1 MNVSRELSNDYY
13 HFKANSKDVELQLC
27 ISANFVS
34 IVSKISYQ
42 NFKKI
47 NTTFFLKKSR
57 VKFFFLLFSISK
69 IFTPLSPR
77 EKKFL
82 KNGNTLNSIASVDST
97 TIWNDCLAIIQ
108 QEVDE
113 NSFATWFKPIIPL
126 RTDGEILTIQV
137 PSQFFYEWLEDHFV
151 PVLKKAVHQVL
162 GKGGRLEYSVV
173 VDSGNKQSPPVMV
186 NYPNGNGTNKNGN
199 VQPVNGSDVY
209 SPFSFR
215 ALNPQTVNSRLNPNY
230 TFDNFIEG
238 DCNRLARSAGLAV
251 SKKPG
256 VTSFN
261 PLMLYGGVGVGK
273 THLVQAI
280 GNEIK
285 KSLPH
290 KIVLYVDQNDFT
302 SQFLNALQNNKMQDF
317 QNFYLQVDLLIL
329 DDVQF
334 LAGREKTQE
343 IFFHIFNQ
351 LHQSGKQIIMTSD
364 CPPRDLKGFQERLL
378 SRFKW
383 GLTADLQEP
392 DFETKLA
399 IINKKM
405 QSDGIDIPKDVAEYL
420 AYSVDTNLRDMEGVL
435 NSLLFHATLLK
446 KEIDLELAKEVLK
459 NIVKEIQ
466 SDVSVDYIQKTVAD
480 YFKVELE
487 AMKGKVKKREI
498 VIPRQTAMYFCKRY
512 TQLTLALIGEN
523 FGGRDH
529 STVIHALESVEDMMK
544 TDANFKNSIEELTK
558 KFKSRI
564 SA

>member
-1 MNVSRELSNDYY
+1 MV
-13 HFKANSKDVELQLC
+13 
-27 ISANFVS
+27 
-34 IVSKISYQ
+34 
-42 NFKKI
+42 
-47 NTTFFLKKSR
+47 
-57 VKFFFLLFSISK
+57 
-69 IFTPLSPR
+69 
-77 EKKFL
+77 
-82 KNGNTLNSIASVDST
+82 VDSIT
-97 TIWNDCLAIIQ
+97 VWSDCLEIIR

-113 NSFATWFKPIIPL
+113 QNFNTWFKPINPV
-126 RTDGEILTIQV
+126 RTTDEVLTIQV
-137 PSQFFYEWLEDHFV
+137 PSQFFYEWLEEHYV
-151 PVLKKAVHQVL
+151 PVLKKAIHQVM
-162 GKGGRLEYSVV
+162 GPNGRLEYSVV
-173 VDSGNKQSPPVMV
+173 VDSGNKQNPPVFV
-186 NYPNGNGTNKNGN
+186 NYPNGNGGKRNGMQTTNGMHE
-199 VQPVNGSDVY
+199 DY
-209 SPFSFR
+209 SPFSFK
-215 ALNPQTVNSRLNPNY
+215 ALNPQTVNSRLNPAYSFN
-230 TFDNFIEG
+230 NFVEG
-238 DCNRLARSAGLAV
+238 DCNRLARSAGVAV
-251 SKKPG
+251 AKKPG
-256 VTSFN
+256 TTSFN

-273 THLVQAI
+273 THLVQSI

-285 KSLPH
+285 KNLPE

-302 SQFLNALQNNKMQDF
+302 NQFLNALQNHKIQEF
-317 QNFYLQVDLLIL
+317 QNYYLQVDLLIL

-343 IFFHIFNQ
+343 MFFHIFNQ

-399 IINKKM
+399 IIHNKM
-405 QSDGIDIPKDVAEYL
+405 QSDGIEIPTEVAEYL

-446 KEIDLELAKEVLK
+446 KDIDLELAKEVLK

-480 YFKVELE
+480 YFKVGLDQ
-487 AMKGKVKKREI
+487 MKSKVKKREI
-498 VIPRQTAMYFCKRY
+498 VIPRQVAMYFCKRY

-544 TDANFKNSIEELTK
+544 TDVNFKNSVEDLTK
-558 KFKSRI
+558 KFKQRMT
-564 SA
+564 A

>member
-1 MNVSRELSNDYY
+1 MS
-13 HFKANSKDVELQLC
+13 
-27 ISANFVS
+27 
-34 IVSKISYQ
+34 
-42 NFKKI
+42 
-47 NTTFFLKKSR
+47 
-57 VKFFFLLFSISK
+57 
-69 IFTPLSPR
+69 
-77 EKKFL
+77 
-82 KNGNTLNSIASVDST
+82 SIAHVEST
-97 TIWNDCLAIIQ
+97 TVWNDCLDIIKQ
-108 QEVDE
+108 HVDE
-113 NSFATWFKPIIPL
+113 QSFNTWFKPISPL
-126 RTDGEILTIQV
+126 RNDGDVLTIQV
-137 PSQFFYEWLEDHFV
+137 PSQFFYEWLEEHYV

-162 GKGGRLEYSVV
+162 GTNGRLEYSVI
-173 VDSGNKQSPPVMV
+173 VDSGNHLNPPVMV
-186 NYPNGNGTNKNGN
+186 NYPNGNGFKKSNA
-199 VQPVNGSDVY
+199 QAVNGQEEY
-209 SPFSFR
+209 SPFSFK
-215 ALNPQTVNSRLNPNY
+215 ALNPQTVNSRLNPSY
-230 TFDNFIEG
+230 SFDNFVEG
-238 DCNRLARSAGLAV
+238 DCNRLARSAGVAV
-251 SKKPG
+251 AKKPG

-285 KSLPH
+285 KNLPE

-302 SQFLNALQNNKMQDF
+302 SQFLNALQNHKMQEF

-399 IINKKM
+399 IIHNKM
-405 QSDGIDIPKDVAEYL
+405 QSDGIEIPIEVAEYL
-420 AYSVDTNLRDMEGVL
+420 AFSVDTNLRDMEGVL

-466 SDVSVDYIQKTVAD
+466 ADVSVDFIQKTVAD

-487 AMKGKVKKREI
+487 AMKSKVKKREI

-512 TQLTLALIGEN
+512 TQLTLALIGSN

-544 TDANFKNSIEELTK
+544 TDPNFKNIVDELTK

>member
-1 MNVSRELSNDYY
+1 ME
-13 HFKANSKDVELQLC
+13 
-27 ISANFVS
+27 
-34 IVSKISYQ
+34 
-42 NFKKI
+42 
-47 NTTFFLKKSR
+47 
-57 VKFFFLLFSISK
+57 
-69 IFTPLSPR
+69 
-77 EKKFL
+77 
-82 KNGNTLNSIASVDST
+82 VDCGT
-97 TIWNDCLAIIQ
+97 VWNDCLELIR
-108 QEVDE
+108 ESVDDQ
-113 NSFATWFKPIIPL
+113 NFNTWFKPIVPL
-126 RTDGEILTIQV
+126 RTEGDVLTIQV
-137 PSQFFYEWLEDHFV
+137 PSQFFYEWLEEHYV
-151 PVLKKAVHQVL
+151 PVLKKAIHTTL
-162 GKGGRLEYSVV
+162 GLNSRLEYSVV
-173 VDSGNKQSPPVMV
+173 VDSGNQRNPPVSV
-186 NYPNGNGTNKNGN
+186 NYPNGSGFKKSNAQVNLNGN
-199 VQPVNGSDVY
+199 GHEDY
-209 SPFSFR
+209 SPFSFK
-215 ALNPQTVNSRLNPNY
+215 ALNPQTVNSRLNSNY
-230 TFDNFIEG
+230 SFDNFVEG
-238 DCNRLARSAGLAV
+238 DCNRLARSAGVAV
-251 SKKPG
+251 AKKPG

-285 KSLPH
+285 KNLPE

-302 SQFLNALQNNKMQDF
+302 NQFLNALQNHKMQEF

-399 IINKKM
+399 IIHNKM
-405 QSDGIDIPKDVAEYL
+405 QSDGIEIPTEVAEYL

-435 NSLLFHATLLK
+435 NSLIFHATLLK
-446 KEIDLELAKEVLK
+446 KDIDLELAKEVLK

-466 SDVSVDYIQKTVAD
+466 SDVSVDFIQKTVGE
-480 YFKVELE
+480 YFKIDLEL
-487 AMKGKVKKREI
+487 MKGKLKKREI
-498 VIPRQTAMYFCKRY
+498 VIPRQVAMYFCKRY
-512 TQLTLALIGEN
+512 TQLTLALIGQN

-544 TDANFKNSIEELTK
+544 TDANFKNSVDELSK
-558 KFKSRI
+558 KLKMRI
-564 SA
+564 SGSH

>member
-1 MNVSRELSNDYY
+1 MVID
-13 HFKANSKDVELQLC
+13 
-27 ISANFVS
+27 SA
-34 IVSKISYQ
+34 
-42 NFKKI
+42 
-47 NTTFFLKKSR
+47 TAWT
-57 VKFFFLLFSISK
+57 
-69 IFTPLSPR
+69 
-77 EKKFL
+77 
-82 KNGNTLNSIASVDST
+82 
-97 TIWNDCLAIIQ
+97 DCLEIIKR
-108 QEVDE
+108 EVDE
-113 NSFATWFKPIIPL
+113 QNFNTWFKPIVPI
-126 RTDGEILTIQV
+126 RSEGSALTIQV
-137 PSQFFYEWLEDHFV
+137 PSQFFFEWLEEHYL
-151 PVLKKAVHQVL
+151 PVLRKAVHAVL
-162 GKGGRLEYSVV
+162 GENGRLEYSVI
-173 VDSGNKQSPPVMV
+173 VDSGNHRTPPVTV
-186 NYPNGNGTNKNGN
+186 NYPNGAGAKRGN
-199 VQPVNGSDVY
+199 AQGVSSSHEEY
-209 SPFSFR
+209 SPFTYR
-215 ALNPQTVNSRLNPNY
+215 TLNPQTVNSRLNPSY
-230 TFDNFIEG
+230 TFDNFVEG

-251 SKKPG
+251 AKKPG

-273 THLVQAI
+273 THLVQSI

-285 KSLPH
+285 KNFPN

-302 SQFLNALQNNKMQDF
+302 SQFLNAVQNNKIQDF
-317 QNFYLQVDLLIL
+317 QNYYLQVDLLIL

-343 IFFHIFNQ
+343 MFFHIFNQ

-399 IINKKM
+399 IIHNKM
-405 QSDGIDIPKDVAEYL
+405 ESDGIDISTEVAEYL

-435 NSLLFHATLLK
+435 NSLIFHATLLK
-446 KEIDLELAKEVLK
+446 KEIDLDLAKEVLK

-466 SDVSVDYIQKTVAD
+466 SDVSVDFIQKTVAD

-487 AMKGKVKKREI
+487 AMKGKIKKREI
-498 VIPRQTAMYFCKRY
+498 VIPRQVAMYFCKRY

-544 TDANFKNSIEELTK
+544 TDANFKNSVEDLSK
-558 KFKSRI
+558 KLKMRMAS
-564 SA
+564 

>member
-1 MNVSRELSNDYY
+1 ME
-13 HFKANSKDVELQLC
+13 
-27 ISANFVS
+27 
-34 IVSKISYQ
+34 
-42 NFKKI
+42 
-47 NTTFFLKKSR
+47 
-57 VKFFFLLFSISK
+57 
-69 IFTPLSPR
+69 
-77 EKKFL
+77 
-82 KNGNTLNSIASVDST
+82 VDCST
-97 TIWNDCLAIIQ
+97 VWNDCLDIIKQ
-108 QEVDE
+108 TVDE
-113 NSFATWFKPIIPL
+113 QNFNTWFKPITPL
-126 RTDGEILTIQV
+126 RTEGDVLTIQV
-137 PSQFFYEWLEDHFV
+137 PSQFFYEWLEEHYV
-151 PVLKKAVHQVL
+151 PVLRKAIHEVL
-162 GKGGRLEYSVV
+162 GVNGRLEYSVI
-173 VDSGNKQSPPVMV
+173 VDSGNQRNPPLMV
-186 NYPNGNGTNKNGN
+186 NYPNGTGFKRNANPANGNGTNL
-199 VQPVNGSDVY
+199 DDY
-209 SPFSFR
+209 SPFTFK
-215 ALNPQTVNSRLNPNY
+215 ALNPQTVNSRLNPAY
-230 TFDNFIEG
+230 TFDNFVEG
-238 DCNRLARSAGLAV
+238 DCNRLARSAGVAV
-251 SKKPG
+251 AKKPG

-285 KSLPH
+285 KNLPD

-302 SQFLNALQNNKMQDF
+302 SQFLNALQNHKIQEF
-317 QNFYLQVDLLIL
+317 QNYYLQVDLLIL

-343 IFFHIFNQ
+343 MFFHIFNQ

-399 IINKKM
+399 IIHNKM
-405 QSDGIDIPKDVAEYL
+405 ESDGIEIPREVAEYL

-435 NSLLFHATLLK
+435 NSLIFHATLLK

-498 VIPRQTAMYFCKRY
+498 VIPRQVAMYFCKRY

-544 TDANFKNSIEELTK
+544 TDANFKNSVDELTK
-558 KFKSRI
+558 KLKMRMAS
-564 SA
+564 

>member
-1 MNVSRELSNDYY
+1 ME
-13 HFKANSKDVELQLC
+13 
-27 ISANFVS
+27 
-34 IVSKISYQ
+34 
-42 NFKKI
+42 
-47 NTTFFLKKSR
+47 
-57 VKFFFLLFSISK
+57 
-69 IFTPLSPR
+69 
-77 EKKFL
+77 
-82 KNGNTLNSIASVDST
+82 VDCGT
-97 TIWNDCLAIIQ
+97 VWNDCLELIRDS
-108 QEVDE
+108 VDE
-113 NSFATWFKPIIPL
+113 QNFNTWFKPIVPL
-126 RTDGEILTIQV
+126 RTEGDVLTIQV
-137 PSQFFYEWLEDHFV
+137 PSQFFYEWLEEHYV
-151 PVLKKAVHQVL
+151 PVLKKAIHTTL
-162 GKGGRLEYSVV
+162 GPNSRLEYSVV
-173 VDSGNKQSPPVMV
+173 VDSGNYGNPPVSV
-186 NYPNGNGTNKNGN
+186 NYPNGSGFKKSNAQVNVNGN
-199 VQPVNGSDVY
+199 SHEDY
-209 SPFSFR
+209 SPFSFK
-215 ALNPQTVNSRLNPNY
+215 ALNPQTVNSRLNTNY
-230 TFDNFIEG
+230 SFDNFVEG
-238 DCNRLARSAGLAV
+238 DCNRLARSAGVAV
-251 SKKPG
+251 AKKPG

-285 KSLPH
+285 KNLPE

-302 SQFLNALQNNKMQDF
+302 NQFLNALQNHKMQEF

-399 IINKKM
+399 IIHNKM
-405 QSDGIDIPKDVAEYL
+405 ESDGIEIPTEVAEYL

-435 NSLLFHATLLK
+435 NSLIFHATLLK

-466 SDVSVDYIQKTVAD
+466 SDVSVDFIQKTVGE
-480 YFKVELE
+480 YFKIDLEL
-487 AMKGKVKKREI
+487 MKGKLKKREI
-498 VIPRQTAMYFCKRY
+498 VIPRQVAMYFCKRY

-544 TDANFKNSIEELTK
+544 TDANFKNSVDELNK
-558 KFKSRI
+558 KLKMRI
-564 SA
+564 SGNR

>member
-1 MNVSRELSNDYY
+1 ME
-13 HFKANSKDVELQLC
+13 
-27 ISANFVS
+27 
-34 IVSKISYQ
+34 
-42 NFKKI
+42 
-47 NTTFFLKKSR
+47 
-57 VKFFFLLFSISK
+57 
-69 IFTPLSPR
+69 
-77 EKKFL
+77 
-82 KNGNTLNSIASVDST
+82 VDST
-97 TIWNDCLAIIQ
+97 TAWNDCLEIIKQ
-108 QEVDE
+108 NVDE
-113 NSFATWFKPIIPL
+113 QNFNTWFKPITPL
-126 RTDGEILTIQV
+126 RNEGDVLTIQV
-137 PSQFFYEWLEDHFV
+137 PSQFFYEWLEEHYV
-151 PVLKKAVHQVL
+151 PVLKKAIHEVL
-162 GKGGRLEYSVV
+162 GASGRLEYSVI
-173 VDSGNKQSPPVMV
+173 VDSGNQRNPPLVV
-186 NYPNGNGTNKNGN
+186 NYPNGNGLNRNNLQLVNKANLE
-199 VQPVNGSDVY
+199 DY
-209 SPFSFR
+209 SPFSFK
-215 ALNPQTVNSRLNPNY
+215 ALNPQTVNSRLNAMY
-230 TFDNFIEG
+230 TFDNFVEG
-238 DCNRLARSAGLAV
+238 DCNRLARSAGVAV
-251 SKKPG
+251 AKKPG

-285 KSLPH
+285 KNLPS

-302 SQFLNALQNNKMQDF
+302 SQFLNALQNHKIQEF
-317 QNFYLQVDLLIL
+317 QNYYLQVDLLIL

-343 IFFHIFNQ
+343 MFFHIFNQ

-399 IINKKM
+399 IIHNKM
-405 QSDGIDIPKDVAEYL
+405 ESDGIEIPTEVAEYL

-435 NSLLFHATLLK
+435 NSLIFHATLLK

-466 SDVSVDYIQKTVAD
+466 SDVSVDFIQKIVAD
-480 YFKVELE
+480 YFKVDIELLK
-487 AMKGKVKKREI
+487 AKVKRREI
-498 VIPRQTAMYFCKRY
+498 VIPRQLAMYFCKRY

-544 TDANFKNSIEELTK
+544 TDPNFKNSVEELSK
-558 KFKSRI
+558 KLKLRMAS
-564 SA
+564 

>member
-1 MNVSRELSNDYY
+1 MV
-13 HFKANSKDVELQLC
+13 
-27 ISANFVS
+27 
-34 IVSKISYQ
+34 
-42 NFKKI
+42 
-47 NTTFFLKKSR
+47 
-57 VKFFFLLFSISK
+57 
-69 IFTPLSPR
+69 
-77 EKKFL
+77 
-82 KNGNTLNSIASVDST
+82 VDSAT
-97 TIWNDCLAIIQ
+97 VWSDCLGVIR

-113 NSFATWFKPIIPL
+113 QNFNTWFKPISPIKSEG
-126 RTDGEILTIQV
+126 DILTIQV
-137 PSQFFYEWLEDHFV
+137 PSQFFYEWLEEHYV
-151 PVLKKAVHQVL
+151 PVLKKAIHQVL
-162 GKGGRLEYSVV
+162 GPNGRLEYSVV
-173 VDSGNKQSPPVMV
+173 VDSGNQKNPPLMV
-186 NYPNGNGTNKNGN
+186 NYPNGNGTKRYPFQAPNGHT
-199 VQPVNGSDVY
+199 SHEDY
-209 SPFSFR
+209 SPFSFK

-230 TFDNFIEG
+230 TFDNFVEG
-238 DCNRLARSAGLAV
+238 DCNRLARSAGVAV
-251 SKKPG
+251 AKKPG

-285 KSLPH
+285 RNLPE
-290 KIVLYVDQNDFT
+290 KIVLYIDQNDFT
-302 SQFLNALQNNKMQDF
+302 SQFLNALQNHKIQEF
-317 QNFYLQVDLLIL
+317 QNYYLQVDLLIL

-343 IFFHIFNQ
+343 MFFHIFNQ

-399 IINKKM
+399 IIHNKM
-405 QSDGIDIPKDVAEYL
+405 QSDGIQIPTEVAEYL

-466 SDVSVDYIQKTVAD
+466 ADVSVDYIQKTVAD

-487 AMKGKVKKREI
+487 QMKSKIKKREI
-498 VIPRQTAMYFCKRY
+498 VIPRQVAMYFCKRY

-544 TDANFKNSIEELTK
+544 TDANFKNSVEDLTK
-558 KFKSRI
+558 KFKSRMT
-564 SA
+564 A

>member
-1 MNVSRELSNDYY
+1 ME
-13 HFKANSKDVELQLC
+13 VESTTVWSDCLDIIKQHVDEQ
-27 ISANFVS
+27 SFNTWFVP
-34 IVSKISYQ
+34 I
-42 NFKKI
+42 
-47 NTTFFLKKSR
+47 
-57 VKFFFLLFSISK
+57 
-69 IFTPLSPR
+69 TPLR
-77 EKKFL
+77 NE
-82 KNGNTLNSIASVDST
+82 GNV
-97 TIWNDCLAIIQ
+97 
-108 QEVDE
+108 
-113 NSFATWFKPIIPL
+113 
-126 RTDGEILTIQV
+126 LTIQV
-137 PSQFFYEWLEDHFV
+137 PSQFFYEWLEEHYV
-151 PVLKKAVHQVL
+151 PVLKKAVHQVM
-162 GKGGRLEYSVV
+162 GESGRLEYSVI
-173 VDSGNKQSPPVMV
+173 VDSGNQTSPPVMV
-186 NYPNGNGTNKNGN
+186 NYPNGSGFKKSSAQSINGHEE
-199 VQPVNGSDVY
+199 Y
-209 SPFSFR
+209 SPFSFK
-215 ALNPQTVNSRLNPNY
+215 ALNPQTVNSRLNPGY
-230 TFDNFIEG
+230 SFDNFVEG
-238 DCNRLARSAGLAV
+238 DCNRLARSAGVAV
-251 SKKPG
+251 AKKPG

-285 KSLPH
+285 RNLPQ

-302 SQFLNALQNNKMQDF
+302 NQFLNALQNNKMQEF

-334 LAGREKTQE
+334 LANREKTQE
-343 IFFHIFNQ
+343 MFFHIFNQ
-351 LHQSGKQIIMTSD
+351 LHQTGKQIIMTSD

-399 IINKKM
+399 IIHNKM
-405 QSDGIDIPKDVAEYL
+405 QSDGIEIPTEVAEYL
-420 AYSVDTNLRDMEGVL
+420 AFSVDTNLRDMEGVL

-466 SDVSVDYIQKTVAD
+466 ADVSVDFIQKTVAD
-480 YFKVELE
+480 FFKVELE

-512 TQLTLALIGEN
+512 TQLTLALIGSN

-544 TDANFKNSIEELTK
+544 TDANFKNSIDELTK

>member
-1 MNVSRELSNDYY
+1 M
-13 HFKANSKDVELQLC
+13 
-27 ISANFVS
+27 
-34 IVSKISYQ
+34 
-42 NFKKI
+42 
-47 NTTFFLKKSR
+47 
-57 VKFFFLLFSISK
+57 
-69 IFTPLSPR
+69 
-77 EKKFL
+77 
-82 KNGNTLNSIASVDST
+82 NSIASVDSA
-97 TIWNDCLAIIQ
+97 TIWNDCLAIIKL
-108 QEVDE
+108 EVDE
-113 NSFATWFKPIIPL
+113 NGFETWFKPIVPL
-126 RTDGEILTIQV
+126 RTNGEVLTIQV
-137 PSQFFYEWLEDHFV
+137 PSQFFYEWLEDHYV

-186 NYPNGNGTNKNGN
+186 NYPNGNGTNKSGN

-209 SPFSFR
+209 SPFSFK

-351 LHQSGKQIIMTSD
+351 L
-364 CPPRDLKGFQERLL
+364 
-378 SRFKW
+378 
-383 GLTADLQEP
+383 
-392 DFETKLA
+392 
-399 IINKKM
+399 
-405 QSDGIDIPKDVAEYL
+405 
-420 AYSVDTNLRDMEGVL
+420 
-435 NSLLFHATLLK
+435 
-446 KEIDLELAKEVLK
+446 
-459 NIVKEIQ
+459 
-466 SDVSVDYIQKTVAD
+466 
-480 YFKVELE
+480 
-487 AMKGKVKKREI
+487 
-498 VIPRQTAMYFCKRY
+498 
-512 TQLTLALIGEN
+512 
-523 FGGRDH
+523 
-529 STVIHALESVEDMMK
+529 
-544 TDANFKNSIEELTK
+544 
-558 KFKSRI
+558 
-564 SA
+564 

>member
-1 MNVSRELSNDYY
+1 MP
-13 HFKANSKDVELQLC
+13 VE
-27 ISANFVS
+27 AATV
-34 IVSKISYQ
+34 
-42 NFKKI
+42 
-47 NTTFFLKKSR
+47 
-57 VKFFFLLFSISK
+57 
-69 IFTPLSPR
+69 
-77 EKKFL
+77 
-82 KNGNTLNSIASVDST
+82 
-97 TIWNDCLAIIQ
+97 WNDCLHIIKAS
-108 QEVDE
+108 VDE
-113 NSFATWFKPIIPL
+113 QSFNTWFKPITPL
-126 RTDGEILTIQV
+126 RNQGEVLTIQV
-137 PSQFFYEWLEDHFV
+137 PSQFFYEWLEEHYV

-162 GKGGRLEYSVV
+162 GTNGRLEYSVI
-173 VDSGNKQSPPVMV
+173 VDSGNHNNPPVLV
-186 NYPNGNGTNKNGN
+186 NYPNGNGFKKSNAQTVNGN
-199 VQPVNGSDVY
+199 GHDEY
-209 SPFSFR
+209 SPFSFK

-230 TFDNFIEG
+230 SFDNFVEG
-238 DCNRLARSAGLAV
+238 DCNRLARSAGVAV
-251 SKKPG
+251 AKKPG
-256 VTSFN
+256 TTSFN

-285 KSLPH
+285 KNLPS

-302 SQFLNALQNNKMQDF
+302 SQFLNALQNHKMQEF

-399 IINKKM
+399 IIHNKM
-405 QSDGIDIPKDVAEYL
+405 QSDGIEIPTEVAEYL
-420 AYSVDTNLRDMEGVL
+420 AFSVDTNLRDMEGVL

-466 SDVSVDYIQKTVAD
+466 ADVSVDFIQKTVGD
-480 YFKVELE
+480 YFKVDLE
-487 AMKGKVKKREI
+487 AMKSKVKKREI

-544 TDANFKNSIEELTK
+544 TDANFKNSVEELTK

>member
-1 MNVSRELSNDYY
+1 MVIDC
-13 HFKANSKDVELQLC
+13 ATVW
-27 ISANFVS
+27 
-34 IVSKISYQ
+34 
-42 NFKKI
+42 
-47 NTTFFLKKSR
+47 T
-57 VKFFFLLFSISK
+57 
-69 IFTPLSPR
+69 
-77 EKKFL
+77 
-82 KNGNTLNSIASVDST
+82 
-97 TIWNDCLAIIQ
+97 DCLDIIRK
-108 QEVDE
+108 EVDE
-113 NSFATWFKPIIPL
+113 QNFNTWFKPINPL
-126 RTDGEILTIQV
+126 KTEEDVLTIQV
-137 PSQFFYEWLEDHFV
+137 PSQFFYEWLEEHYV
-151 PVLKKAVHQVL
+151 PVLKRAIHQVL
-162 GKGGRLEYSVV
+162 GPNGRLEYSVV
-173 VDSGNKQSPPVMV
+173 VDSGNQKNPPLMV
-186 NYPNGNGTNKNGN
+186 NYPNGNGTKRGHVQQANGN
-199 VQPVNGSDVY
+199 GAHEDY
-209 SPFSFR
+209 SPFSFK

-230 TFDNFIEG
+230 TFDNFVEG
-238 DCNRLARSAGLAV
+238 DCNRLARSAGVAV
-251 SKKPG
+251 AKKPG

-285 KSLPH
+285 KNLPE
-290 KIVLYVDQNDFT
+290 KIVLYIDQNDFT
-302 SQFLNALQNNKMQDF
+302 SQFLNALQNHKIQEF
-317 QNFYLQVDLLIL
+317 QNYYLQVDLLIL

-343 IFFHIFNQ
+343 MFFHIFNQ

-399 IINKKM
+399 IIHNKM
-405 QSDGIDIPKDVAEYL
+405 QSDGIQIPTEVAEYL

-466 SDVSVDYIQKTVAD
+466 ADVSVDYIQKTVAD

-487 AMKGKVKKREI
+487 QMKSKVKKREI
-498 VIPRQTAMYFCKRY
+498 VIPRQVAMYFCKRY

-544 TDANFKNSIEELTK
+544 TDINFKNSVEDLTK
-558 KFKSRI
+558 KFKSRMT
-564 SA
+564 A